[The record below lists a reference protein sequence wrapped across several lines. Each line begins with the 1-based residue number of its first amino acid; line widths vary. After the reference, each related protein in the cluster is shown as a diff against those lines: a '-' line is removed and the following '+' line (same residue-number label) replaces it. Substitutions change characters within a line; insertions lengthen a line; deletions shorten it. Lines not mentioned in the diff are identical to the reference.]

1 MPLILALVPLAF
13 FRVAGFLGCP
23 ASHSARKPRNDSRG
37 SGIAIM
43 SFQTALKRLRAITPP
58 PKTGKDFLQLFLALA
73 TCFLAGIL
81 GLKLTILNPPVSPV
95 WPPAGVGL
103 AAMLL
108 LGYRVWPAIF
118 IASFFVC
125 EVAATPLHAS
135 AAISVANTLEAFVAA
150 YLVNRFARGIKAFET
165 AQSVFKFILA
175 ACVLSPTVGATICF
189 AYLYPAGVPQGPD
202 KGIMWLTW
210 CMGDG
215 IGILLFAPFL
225 ILIFGSPHHRLSK
238 GEALELSAMTIGL
251 IVVCLTVFGPFS
263 AFVHEK
269 QLLQEWVCVPFLV
282 WAGFRFCQLEAA
294 GTTLLM
300 FGLAIWGTFHGYG
313 PFVSPDSNLSMMILA
328 AFVGVTGTATLA
340 IAATLSERRHLEEG
354 LLGLQS
360 ILHATVDGKT
370 RDLTATIETLQAEVA
385 ERMVVESDLRESNAR
400 FEQLAAAISDVF
412 WLMDITNMRLLY
424 ISPAYEAIWGRPCSS
439 MYSDPHSWLDA
450 VHPDDHDRALTFFDQ
465 ETLETHYDAEYRI
478 VRPDGEIRHIWDR
491 GYIIRDENGRVARIA
506 GLASDITQLKRLQE
520 ELQQAQKSRETGL
533 TQT

>member
-43 SFQTALKRLRAITPP
+43 SFQTALKRLRAIAPP

-370 RDLTATIETLQAEVA
+370 RALSNLRRLYPMSFGLWTSQICACCTSARPTRLSGDALAALYTPTPTPGSMPFIPMITIVRSPFSTRKPWRPATTRNTASCGPTAKFVISGT
-385 ERMVVESDLRESNAR
+385 
-400 FEQLAAAISDVF
+400 AAISSAMK
-412 WLMDITNMRLLY
+412 MDGLRASPASPA
-424 ISPAYEAIWGRPCSS
+424 ISPSS
-439 MYSDPHSWLDA
+439 NASRKSFSKPKN
-450 VHPDDHDRALTFFDQ
+450 P
-465 ETLETHYDAEYRI
+465 
-478 VRPDGEIRHIWDR
+478 GK
-491 GYIIRDENGRVARIA
+491 RD
-506 GLASDITQLKRLQE
+506 
-520 ELQQAQKSRETGL
+520 
-533 TQT
+533 